1 MANYQIINT
10 TTNIVE
16 NSVLWDGDTNK
27 WSPDSGTIG
36 VASTEGGIGWKYNSG
51 GTGIGTTS
59 GETDKMWIPQ
69 VGYGTTV

>member
-36 VASTEGGIGWKYNSG
+36 VASTVGGIGWKYNSG

-59 GETDKMWIPQ
+59 GETAKMWIPQ

>member
-36 VASTEGGIGWKYNSG
+36 VASTAGGMGWKYNSEG
-51 GTGIGTTS
+51 VGIGTTS
-59 GETDKMWIPQ
+59 GETTKMWIPQ